1 MAQAGERIALFGS
14 VLKYGRSLGF
24 TVVRIRPLP
33 GGMTREE
40 AVALLAAQPQGPDA
54 HAALEAAC
62 GPVIAVGRHTKSFPR

>member
-54 HAALEAAC
+54 HAALEAMC
-62 GPVIAVGRHTKSFPR
+62 GPVIALGRHTKSFPR